1 MALTVGDKAPD
12 FTLKSN
18 AQEEVTL
25 SQELTKGPVVLAFF
39 PLAFSGVCTK
49 QFTDMGRDV
58 DAWSENGARVFGVS
72 VDHAYSLDAFA
83 KSVGAEGIT
92 FLSDFQP
99 RGEVAKKYGVF
110 LDGPGITTRAM
121 FVIDQGGKITHAEA
135 MDAPPDMPDVE
146 AARAA
151 ACALLMRRVEALGRG
166 SARRG

>member
-1 MALTVGDKAPD
+1 MALKVGDKAPD

-18 AQEEVTL
+18 TQQEVTL
-25 SQELTKGPVVLAFF
+25 SEELKKGPVVLAFF

-49 QFTDMGRDV
+49 QFTDMGKDV
-58 DAWSENGARVFGVS
+58 GSWSENGAQVFGVS

-83 KSVGAEGIT
+83 KQVGAEGIT

-99 RGEVAKKYGVF
+99 RGEVAKQYGVF

-121 FVIDQGGKITHAEA
+121 FVINQDGEITHAEA

-146 AARAA
+146 AAKAA
-151 ACALLMRRVEALGRG
+151 ACSL
-166 SARRG
+166 

>member
-1 MALTVGDKAPD
+1 MALKVGDKAPD

-25 SQELTKGPVVLAFF
+25 SQELAKGPVVLAFF

-49 QFTDMGRDV
+49 QFTDMGKDV
-58 DAWSENGARVFGVS
+58 ESWTGSGARVFGVS

-83 KSVGAEGIT
+83 TSVGAEGIT

-99 RGEVAKKYGVF
+99 RGAVAQQYGVF

-121 FVIDQGGKITHAEA
+121 FVIGQDGAITHAEA

-146 AARAA
+146 AAKAA
-151 ACALLMRRVEALGRG
+151 ACAL
-166 SARRG
+166 